1 MNYSLTNFK
10 IFGDSRGKLISLE
23 NNKNIPF
30 EIKRV
35 YYIYDTLSDQVRGMH
50 AHINLE
56 QIIVAVNGSCKFILD
71 DSNKRETVLLN
82 RPDIGLYIGKEM
94 WREMHDFSTDCRLIV
109 LASQLYDEKEYI
121 RDYDDFIKYK
131 KNEFQYD

>member
-1 MNYSLTNFK
+1 MNYLLTNFK